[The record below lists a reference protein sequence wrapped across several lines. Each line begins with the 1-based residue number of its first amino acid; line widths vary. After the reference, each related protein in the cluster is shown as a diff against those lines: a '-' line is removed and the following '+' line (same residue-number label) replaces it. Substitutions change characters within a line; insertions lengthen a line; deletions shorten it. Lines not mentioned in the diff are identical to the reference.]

1 MIDPKLALQLKEN
14 GLEWQPTKRDNFMIP
29 GGELADEVF
38 TLNDLTILVQ
48 PVNGEYTVMFHG
60 SAEWALDNVLLA
72 DVIWLPSETQLRE
85 AIQVR
90 LGGENP
96 AAMLLWEP
104 TGFRYVVRQ
113 ADQEQSFT
121 GSTAEQ
127 AYAHALLSL
136 LRSEQLAKGRWV
148 ESA

>member
-1 MIDPKLALQLKEN
+1 MIDPKLALQLKES
-14 GLEWQPTKRDNFMIP
+14 GLEWQPAKRDNFMIP
-29 GGELADEVF
+29 DGELADEVF

-90 LGGENP
+90 LGGERP
-96 AAMLLWEP
+96 AMTLLWDT
-104 TGFRYVVRQ
+104 TGYRCVVRHS
-113 ADQEQSFT
+113 DQEQLFE
-121 GSTAEQ
+121 GMTAEQ
-127 AYAHALLSL
+127 AYAYALLFL
-136 LRSEQLAKGRWV
+136 LRGERLAKGRWV
-148 ESA
+148 QSA

>member
-1 MIDPKLALQLKEN
+1 MIDPKLALQLKDN
-14 GLEWQPTKRDNFMIP
+14 GLEWQPAKRDHFMIP

-85 AIQVR
+85 AIQAR
-90 LGGENP
+90 LGGKTP
-96 AAMLLWEP
+96 AVTLVWNAA
-104 TGFRYVVRQ
+104 GYRCVARH
-113 ADQEQSFT
+113 ADQEQVFE
-121 GSTAEQ
+121 GATAEQ
-127 AYAHALLSL
+127 VYGYALLFL
-136 LRSEQLAKGRWV
+136 LRSEQLAQGRWV
-148 ESA
+148 QTA